1 MKIKY
6 ILLIFLL
13 LMGKSVLSK
22 NFMMNC
28 VSPDFKSMAF
38 YKYNESKSALYVRPM
53 KSRWANF
60 CQDNQLDEKGV
71 TCKFDGLVL
80 YRSSVKDI
88 HDITYKINFK
98 DYTLLKIIAFKSNKN
113 GSIQK
118 NETKFKCRKINV

>member
-6 ILLIFLL
+6 ILVMFLL
-13 LMGKSVLSK
+13 LMGKAVLSQ

-53 KSRWANF
+53 KSRWADF
-60 CQDNQLDEKGV
+60 CQDNQLDEKDII
-71 TCKFDGLVL
+71 CKFDGLVL

-88 HDITYKINFK
+88 YDVTYKINFK
-98 DYTLLKIIAFKSNKN
+98 DYTLLKIVSFKSKEN
-113 GSIQK
+113 GSTQK
-118 NETKFKCRKINV
+118 NETKFKCRKIKV